1 MLHYDRINVSDGID
15 VNKSSASKE
24 CFICYYWYFLDK
36 RFTFQSSFCNR
47 WHEALM
53 MSIDI
58 NSIAIS
64 NIHGVNY
71 CRITDGNTKSETT
84 NLSRNTDLSRRSG
97 PS

>member
-1 MLHYDRINVSDGID
+1 
-15 VNKSSASKE
+15 
-24 CFICYYWYFLDK
+24 
-36 RFTFQSSFCNR
+36 
-47 WHEALM
+47 M

-84 NLSRNTDLSRRSG
+84 NLSRNTNLSRRSG
-97 PS
+97 PL